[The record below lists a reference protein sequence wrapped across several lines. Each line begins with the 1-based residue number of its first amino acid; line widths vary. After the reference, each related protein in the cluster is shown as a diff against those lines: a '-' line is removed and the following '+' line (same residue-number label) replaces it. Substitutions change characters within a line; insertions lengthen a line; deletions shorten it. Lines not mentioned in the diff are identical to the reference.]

1 MNVPLAAP
9 FPPSPFERVK
19 WKLLGLN
26 LYAGHHF
33 YMKLWSRFFFL
44 GLKLEPPVIRK
55 SSELFSVARRS
66 AFEQVKWKL
75 LDLQFNLNASHH
87 FYMKL

>member
-9 FPPSPFERVK
+9 FLPSPFEQVK
-19 WKLLGLN
+19 GKLLGLN
-26 LYAGHHF
+26 LNAGHHF
-33 YMKLWSRFFFL
+33 YMSM

-75 LDLQFNLNASHH
+75 LALQFNLNASHH
-87 FYMKL
+87 FYMKI